1 MSTSNTTSHSSQM
14 QQQLYRTQLTSNG
27 HALQQQQQS
36 YVLATTQSQPT
47 FNSQSMTM
55 NGSNARVTNTQQ
67 RNALRAA
74 SVASTIQPSEIID
87 LSSPPSSPAPQTT
100 APDNV
105 GWELKKIPE
114 RPWANDAPSVAYKVS
129 IGLMILNDQL
139 LLFFMILLGF
149 YRNNNAYI
157 ILY

>member
-14 QQQLYRTQLTSNG
+14 QQQLYRTQLSSNG
-27 HALQQQQQS
+27 HALQHQQS

-74 SVASTIQPSEIID
+74 AAASTIQPSEIID
-87 LSSPPSSPAPQTT
+87 LSSPPSSPVPQTT

-129 IGLMILNDQL
+129 NWFNDTQ
-139 LLFFMILLGF
+139 
-149 YRNNNAYI
+149 
-157 ILY
+157 